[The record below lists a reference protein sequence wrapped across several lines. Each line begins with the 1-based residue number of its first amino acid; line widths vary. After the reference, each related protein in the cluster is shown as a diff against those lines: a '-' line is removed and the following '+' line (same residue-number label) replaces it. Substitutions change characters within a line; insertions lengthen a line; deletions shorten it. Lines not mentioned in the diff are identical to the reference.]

1 MRISDWSSD
10 VCSSD
15 LLGAMYKGDRSRKET
30 LVAFGFRMPSALDN
44 RPLKFEEWERR
55 APRSIYVSATPSK
68 YELAHCEGQVVE
80 LVVRP
85 TGLIAPEVEIR
96 PVATQVD
103 DLLSEITLRV
113 AMGDKSEEHTYE
125 LQS

>member
-85 TGLIAPEVEIR
+85 R
-96 PVATQVD
+96 
-103 DLLSEITLRV
+103 
-113 AMGDKSEEHTYE
+113 SEERSVGKECVSTCRSRLSAEH
-125 LQS
+125 